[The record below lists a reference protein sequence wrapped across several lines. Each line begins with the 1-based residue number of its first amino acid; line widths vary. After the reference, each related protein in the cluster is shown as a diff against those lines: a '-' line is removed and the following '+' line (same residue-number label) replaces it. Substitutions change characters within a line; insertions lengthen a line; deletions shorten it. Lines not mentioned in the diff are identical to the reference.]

1 MAVQI
6 RETVKKYENA
16 RNQEEADAFMNE
28 FLKEGQTVIQD
39 MIKETLRRGHDC
51 NRFPPM
57 FTLNQYLMSLKTA

>member
-28 FLKEGQTVIQD
+28 FLKEGQTVI
-39 MIKETLRRGHDC
+39 
-51 NRFPPM
+51 
-57 FTLNQYLMSLKTA
+57 